1 MSQHDTG
8 SGAGPGVS
16 RSVRLEPTVPGFWP
30 LTLGVCIAA
39 LAPLFGFLAGVMM
52 GRPADDARFGP
63 LYWGLF
69 IGIVLGGLG
78 VVLAVL
84 GGVRLRRHLRDAA
97 PTEDTQD
104 GGDGELDEAAAGVG
118 TGASGA
124 AGPSDPPRTP
134 GVAS

>member
-8 SGAGPGVS
+8 TGAGPGVS
-16 RSVRLEPTVPGFWP
+16 RPVRLEPTAPGFWP

-69 IGIVLGGLG
+69 IGI
-78 VVLAVL
+78 
-84 GGVRLRRHLRDAA
+84 RRSR
-97 PTEDTQD
+97 
-104 GGDGELDEAAAGVG
+104 AGAG
-118 TGASGA
+118 FFLQLPSPATSFSGWIQWSLSN
-124 AGPSDPPRTP
+124 PLFVFCKRS
-134 GVAS
+134 